1 MGLAELENC
10 DVCLGVVA
18 VVGLDDRSGSGL
30 VCCIEAEGLG
40 SSLGAG
46 DGNTLD
52 DEPAVLQAKY

>member
-1 MGLAELENC
+1 MGA
-10 DVCLGVVA
+10 VP
-18 VVGLDDRSGSGL
+18 VVGLNDCSGSGL

-52 DEPAVLQAKY
+52 DELAVLQAKY